1 MRDTM
6 EYKIIR
12 IEGSVEELESMV
24 NEAIEAGWIPMG
36 GVAVAMPGGPG
47 GGMYY
52 LQSMTRKIK

>member
-1 MRDTM
+1 M

-12 IEGSVEELESMV
+12 IKGSVEELESMV
-24 NEAIEAGWIPMG
+24 NEAIEAGWLPMG
-36 GVAVAMPGGPG
+36 GVAVAMSGGYG